1 MNILEFISKVS
12 QKHYPVSRQKP
23 VYPIRVAWYTFLQLR
38 SVFVSIFGCLGAIGV
53 MNVIFRNELTLR
65 EHIVFGVAA
74 IVISLGGWFFF
85 SGIRKR
91 MRLGKLLHDIYHANR
106 DNLLKIKHSLDE
118 KGGDND
124 PAKLELYDTQIHDR
138 IDVFGQNFVDNVAEF
153 FRDMINE
160 DDVGCAIRM
169 LRLEDEQ
176 FETLWRSSNLSHRA
190 KTSEPIPSNVG
201 IGHAIR
207 DVEYGSAIWIV
218 NDIESAPSTLW
229 QKQKNDSLPD
239 INNVMVA
246 PINGFEDGETKCMGL
261 LFVTSKNKKLRGW
274 YAEYLMAISD
284 NLGSVLPF
292 ITEPK

>member
-1 MNILEFISKVS
+1 
-12 QKHYPVSRQKP
+12 
-23 VYPIRVAWYTFLQLR
+23 
-38 SVFVSIFGCLGAIGV
+38 
-53 MNVIFRNELTLR
+53 
-65 EHIVFGVAA
+65 
-74 IVISLGGWFFF
+74 
-85 SGIRKR
+85 
-91 MRLGKLLHDIYHANR
+91 
-106 DNLLKIKHSLDE
+106 
-118 KGGDND
+118 
-124 PAKLELYDTQIHDR
+124 
-138 IDVFGQNFVDNVAEF
+138 
-153 FRDMINE
+153 
-160 DDVGCAIRM
+160 M